1 MKIIGIIP
9 ARFAS
14 TRFPGKPLADIA
26 GKTLIQRVYEQ
37 AIKAQRLAEVIV
49 ATDDERIFQHV
60 QSFGGKAAMTLPSH
74 RSGTD
79 RCAELAAQMPTA
91 DAILNIQ
98 GDEPFI
104 EPAQIDLAAAPLEA
118 GHPISTLAKRIERE
132 EDLHNP
138 NVVKVVWNQSQE
150 ALYFSRSPIP
160 HLRGLPPGQWLA
172 HGDFYK
178 HIGLYGFSRETLLDV
193 AALPLSRYE
202 QMESLE
208 QLRWLEAGYPIVVG
222 ITKQETIGVDTPE
235 DLERARAIVLNVEPE

>member
-37 AIKAQRLAEVIV
+37 AVQAQRLTEVIV
-49 ATDDERIFQHV
+49 ATDDERILQHV
-60 QSFGGKAAMTLPSH
+60 HSFGGKAAMTLASH

-79 RCAELAAQMPTA
+79 RCAELAAQIPTA
-91 DAILNIQ
+91 EAILNIQ

-104 EPAQIDLAAAPLEA
+104 EPAQIDLAAALLEA
-118 GHPISTLAKRIERE
+118 GRPISTLAKRIGRE

-138 NVVKVVWNQSQE
+138 NVVKVVWNQQHE

-160 HLRGLPPGQWLA
+160 HMRGLPPGQWID

-178 HIGLYGFSRETLLDV
+178 HIGLYGFRRETLLELAV
-193 AALPLSRYE
+193 LPISHYE

-208 QLRWLEAGYPIVVG
+208 QLRWLEAGYPIAVG
-222 ITKQETIGVDTPE
+222 ITEQETIGVDTPE
-235 DLERARAIVLNVEPE
+235 DLEKARAMVMNGERE